1 MIKFDQFFFE
11 KYIIGLIED
20 VSIDGLGKISAKI
33 DSGNGAFNVIHGED
47 IQIDKKQKL
56 VRFTTVNAI
65 SLEKELVDEIVINV
79 GAGKSE
85 PRPVVTFDI
94 KIGNRTFENVLF
106 SVGNRSSNKQ
116 KILIGKDFI
125 QKSLDALIDV
135 SLSNVAGRNLEVDL

>member
-1 MIKFDQFFFE
+1 MINFRQFFFE
-11 KYIIGLIED
+11 KYVIGLIED
-20 VSIDGLGKISAKI
+20 VTIDGLGKISAKV

-56 VRFTTVNAI
+56 VRFTTVNAV
-65 SLEKELVDEIVINV
+65 SLEKELVDHIVINI
-79 GAGKSE
+79 GAGEQES
-85 PRPVVTFDI
+85 RPVVLFDI
-94 KIGNRTFENVLF
+94 KIGSRAFKKVPF

-135 SLSNVAGRNLEVDL
+135 SLANVADKNIEVDL